1 MDGKR
6 IDQDPMQMPT
16 WPLGMAMAWIACREV
31 EGASQLWREGLEGA
45 WFADEDLAPNRS
57 FLDAETA
64 LRNALVDGTI
74 TATGLLDSERI
85 TVPILAWEDMKI
97 SYGFAADD
105 SLMHRATNA
114 AGAMYTEL
122 RLNRSDVLKLW
133 PANAQLASTSRRRG
147 PKPNKLEAVKIAMAE
162 YNSTHGDLDGMKEAA
177 MEARFGASR
186 DTCRKA
192 RAQVLGSVAN

>member
-6 IDQDPMQMPT
+6 IDQDPMQMPM
-16 WPLGMAMAWIACREV
+16 WPLGMAIAWIACREIN
-31 EGASQLWREGLEGA
+31 GASALWREGLESA
-45 WFADEDLAPNRS
+45 WFADENLTPNRS
-57 FLDAETA
+57 FLDAETT

-74 TATGLLDSERI
+74 TATGLLERERI
-85 TVPILAWEDMKI
+85 AVPVLAWEDMKI
-97 SYGFAADD
+97 SYGFADDD
-105 SLMHRATNA
+105 SLMHRATDA

-122 RLNRSDVLKLW
+122 RVNRSDVLNLW
-133 PANAQLASTSRRRG
+133 PSNAQLTNTSRQRG
-147 PKPNKLEAVKIAMAE
+147 PKPNKLEAVKQAMSE
-162 YNSTHGDLDGMKEAA
+162 YNTTHGDLGGMKEAA